1 MAGPGPFFEYNG
13 EHYSEYVFN
22 KKKPKPNTNNNKKPK
37 NKTKQKPTKNPKQT

>member
-22 KKKPKPNTNNNKKPK
+22 KKKPKPNTNKTKTNKKP
-37 NKTKQKPTKNPKQT
+37 QKPQTNNLVLN